1 MPYLFVVSFVWAA
14 SFGLIKSFLMGVD
27 PDVVN
32 AVRLV
37 LTLCVFSPFLRF
49 RGVGTRRLAALAA
62 IGAVQFG
69 AMYALYTRSY
79 GVLKAHEVALATVMT
94 PIYVTLLDDL
104 LEHRL
109 RPVFLAC
116 ALVAVAGTGVSLGAV
131 RLGSAPMRGL
141 CLVQLANLC
150 FACGQ
155 VFYRRLMARSGS
167 LPDRRAFAWC
177 AAGAAAVAVFMALP
191 RAVEKGLP
199 SLGGTEL
206 GVLVYLGVVASGLC
220 FFLWNLGA
228 RRVNTGVLAVMND
241 LKIPLG
247 IAVSLLVFGERAD
260 WPRLVF
266 GGAMIGLAWWVAARQ
281 GREVAAMA

>member
-1 MPYLFVVSFVWAA
+1 MPYLLVVSLVWAA
-14 SFGLIKSFLMGVD
+14 SFGLIKHYLTGVD

-32 AVRLV
+32 AIRLA
-37 LTLCVFSPFLRF
+37 LTFLVFAPFLRL
-49 RGVGTRRLAALAA
+49 RGLEEGRLPKLVA

-104 LEHRL
+104 LERRF

-116 ALVAVAGTGVSLGAV
+116 ALVSVTGTGVCLGAV
-131 RLGSAPMRGL
+131 RLGAPLNGL
-141 CLVQLANLC
+141 ALVQLANLC
-150 FACGQ
+150 FAVGQ
-155 VFYRRLMARSGS
+155 VFYRRLMADAKA
-167 LPDRRAFAWC
+167 LPDREAFAWC
-177 AAGAAAVAVFMALP
+177 AAGGAAVAVLLALP
-191 RAVEKGLP
+191 RAVTKGF
-199 SLGGTEL
+199 SAIGAVEL
-206 GVLVYLGVVASGLC
+206 FVLVYLGVVASGLC

-260 WPRLVF
+260 WPRLTL
-266 GGAMIGLAWWVAARQ
+266 GGALIVLAWWMAARQ
-281 GREVAAMA
+281 GREAAALA